1 MASNGDYAGVLL
13 RKAGGDEAAIRKLGS
28 DTDIPDEIVG
38 FHAQQAVEKAIK
50 AVLSANAIKY
60 RFSHNLAYLRDL
72 SKESGIELPSSLDG
86 IEELT
91 PFAAIERYG
100 GEEPIPT
107 TPGPEGPSPLDRG
120 QALKWATAAI
130 AWARSIVEQ
139 PEPNQASPPSP

>member
-1 MASNGDYAGVLL
+1 MATNGDYARVLL

-28 DTDIPDEIVG
+28 DTDITDEIVG

-60 RFSHNLAYLRDL
+60 RFSHNLRYLRQL

-100 GEEPIPT
+100 GEEPIPS
-107 TPGPEGPSPLDRG
+107 TPGPEGPSPLDRD
-120 QALKWATAAI
+120 QALNWAAAAI
-130 AWARSIVEQ
+130 AWARDAVEQ
-139 PEPNQASPPSP
+139 PQPGHDPTT